1 MSELL
6 KRLICQAQNESRLV
20 TGLYDCIDHL
30 HSYDSNKVLAVALTD
45 SENEIFT
52 QTILETFCYENR
64 IPFLKTD
71 ARLLKR
77 LMMFVPSASSASKEP
92 FCVLILKSNN
102 NNNANEAAQQG
113 STADEMAL
121 LRMVE
126 ESEMR
131 DETLVIL
138 NNIVSPAG
146 TPVGVAP
153 EFT

>member
-6 KRLICQAQNESRLV
+6 KRLICQAQSESRLV

-30 HSYDSNKVLAVALTD
+30 YSYDSSKVLAVALTD

-52 QTILETFCYENR
+52 QTILETFCYQNR

-71 ARLLKR
+71 AKLLKR
-77 LMMFVPSASSASKEP
+77 LMVFMPNTSVSSKEP
-92 FCVLILKSNN
+92 FCVLILKSMNSD
-102 NNNANEAAQQG
+102 ARQG
-113 STADEMAL
+113 SPDEIAL

-138 NNIVSPAG
+138 NSNSCLVSPAG
-146 TPVGVAP
+146 TPVGGAP